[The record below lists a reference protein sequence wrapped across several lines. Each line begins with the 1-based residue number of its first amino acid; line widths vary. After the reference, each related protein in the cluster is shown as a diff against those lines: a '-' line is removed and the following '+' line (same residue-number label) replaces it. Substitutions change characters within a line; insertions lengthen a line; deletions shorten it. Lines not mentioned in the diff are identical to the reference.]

1 MVWKCCNKNIN
12 ASIIKQIIKILWIL
26 LKGYMKDSHNYE
38 EMSQY
43 RYIFHKNLYAY
54 SEILCFKIMN
64 LLASFALGG
73 FNPWAAGFGI
83 GSLVLFGLVGLV
95 AGPNLKN
102 FDPDA

>member
-1 MVWKCCNKNIN
+1 M
-12 ASIIKQIIKILWIL
+12 KIL
-26 LKGYMKDSHNYE
+26 
-38 EMSQY
+38 
-43 RYIFHKNLYAY
+43 YAI
-54 SEILCFKIMN
+54 SEIKCIFKIMN
-64 LLASFALGG
+64 FLASFALGG

>member
-1 MVWKCCNKNIN
+1 M
-12 ASIIKQIIKILWIL
+12 ILI
-26 LKGYMKDSHNYE
+26 NYE

-54 SEILCFKIMN
+54 TKILCFKIMN

>member
-1 MVWKCCNKNIN
+1 M
-12 ASIIKQIIKILWIL
+12 LTR
-26 LKGYMKDSHNYE
+26 
-38 EMSQY
+38 
-43 RYIFHKNLYAY
+43 RYYVLNHEFISF
-54 SEILCFKIMN
+54 
-64 LLASFALGG
+64 FALGG

>member
-1 MVWKCCNKNIN
+1 M
-12 ASIIKQIIKILWIL
+12 LTR
-26 LKGYMKDSHNYE
+26 
-38 EMSQY
+38 
-43 RYIFHKNLYAY
+43 RYYVL
-54 SEILCFKIMN
+54 KIMN

-83 GSLVLFGLVGLV
+83 GSLVLFGLV

>member
-1 MVWKCCNKNIN
+1 MRQQNSN
-12 ASIIKQIIKILWIL
+12 ALIIKQIIKILC
-26 LKGYMKDSHNYE
+26 
-38 EMSQY
+38 
-43 RYIFHKNLYAY
+43 IFHKNLYAI

>member
-1 MVWKCCNKNIN
+1 MLIITKKCLNIV
-12 ASIIKQIIKILWIL
+12 IFFIKICMLT
-26 LKGYMKDSHNYE
+26 H
-38 EMSQY
+38 
-43 RYIFHKNLYAY
+43 
-54 SEILCFKIMN
+54 ILCFKIMN

>member
-1 MVWKCCNKNIN
+1 
-12 ASIIKQIIKILWIL
+12 
-26 LKGYMKDSHNYE
+26 
-38 EMSQY
+38 
-43 RYIFHKNLYAY
+43 
-54 SEILCFKIMN
+54 MN

-83 GSLVLFGLVGLV
+83 GSLVLFGIGSLVLFGLVGLV

>member
-1 MVWKCCNKNIN
+1 
-12 ASIIKQIIKILWIL
+12 
-26 LKGYMKDSHNYE
+26 MKDFHDYE

-43 RYIFHKNLYAY
+43 SYIFRKDLYAY
-54 SEILCFKIMN
+54 SEILCFQIMN
-64 LLASFALGG
+64 LLASFAIGG

-83 GSLVLFGLVGLV
+83 GSLVLFGLVGLI

>member
-1 MVWKCCNKNIN
+1 VRQQNNI
-12 ASIIKQIIKILWIL
+12 APIIEQIIKILWISDIRRL
-26 LKGYMKDSHNYE
+26 LKDSNNYE

-43 RYIFHKNLYAY
+43 RYIFHKNLYAN